1 MKTTLI
7 VVFSLFSILTFAQ
20 KRVTLQ
26 SNGITTIYTGN
37 QPYIDAYNDAV
48 SGDTIYLPGGQLAS
62 PTTYD
67 KRLTIYGAGLRADT
81 SVVTE
86 KTQILAFTLLAG
98 ADNFHLEGV
107 QVNGSITLQSNTKI
121 DSTIFKRI
129 RVTANIIV
137 SGTNQD
143 CEGFRIQESIIQGT
157 VNLQNTT
164 SPEITNNI
172 LNFVSNIENGY
183 LANNILIN
191 TANSSTRI
199 LSNVNQSLIENN
211 YIANFFISS
220 YFISNCSNNS
230 FNNNAFN
237 IDPTSDASNSWNGN
251 YLSIAP
257 ASLFVDYLWPF
268 NEAANYN
275 LQNPASFQGT
285 TGNEICIYGG
295 IFPAKEGFAPENPHY
310 QFKNIASQT
319 NTNGELEVE
328 ITIEA
333 QNE

>member
-1 MKTTLI
+1 MFLLTITT
-7 VVFSLFSILTFAQ
+7 VFGQ
-20 KRVTLQ
+20 KRVALH
-26 SNGITTIYTGN
+26 SNGTTIIYNGS
-37 QPYIDAYNDAV
+37 QPYIDAYTDAV

-67 KRLTIYGAGLRADT
+67 KRLTIYGTGLRADT
-81 SVVTE
+81 SVITE
-86 KTQILAFTLLAG
+86 KTQILGFTLLAG

-121 DSTIFKRI
+121 DSTIFKRN
-129 RVTANIIV
+129 RVMANISV
-137 SGTNQD
+137 PGTNQD
-143 CEGFRIQESIIQGT
+143 CEGFRIQESVIEGS
-157 VNLQNTT
+157 VNLQNTS
-164 SPEITNNI
+164 SPEVTNNI
-172 LNFVSNIENGY
+172 MRYISNVENGY

-191 TANSSTRI
+191 TANSSTRM
-199 LSNVNQSLIENN
+199 LSNVNQTLIENN
-211 YIANFFISS
+211 YIANLFISS

-237 IDPTSDASNSWNGN
+237 VDPTSDASNSWNGN
-251 YLSIAP
+251 YLSIGP

-285 TGNEICIYGG
+285 TSNEICIYGG
-295 IFPAKEGFAPENPHY
+295 LFPAKEGFAPENPHY
-310 QFKNIASQT
+310 QFKNIATQT
-319 NTNGELEVE
+319 NTNGQLEVE